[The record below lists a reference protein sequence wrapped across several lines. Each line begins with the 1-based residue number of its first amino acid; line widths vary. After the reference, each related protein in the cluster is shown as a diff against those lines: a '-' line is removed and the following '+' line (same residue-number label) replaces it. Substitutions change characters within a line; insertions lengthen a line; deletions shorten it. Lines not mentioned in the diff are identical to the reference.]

1 MTMSSNTM
9 RFANESLNRLDREGL
24 EKFQETRLLRQIE
37 YVYGSSDFYRR
48 RFAAVGV
55 DPVDIRTLD
64 DYRALPILMDKEQE
78 RLAQAESLERYGHPF
93 GAHLCCP
100 VEDVGLTATT
110 SGTTGDPTFTYTL
123 SRSDMHTMSPA
134 MRYMLAYAGVGA
146 GDRMLF
152 SYALGVY
159 ATSAAMQP
167 IRDSGVLPI
176 DVDVRGGAEMI
187 AKFTSLTR
195 PSAAMMTPSLAQH
208 LVGRIPEL
216 LGRTP
221 AELGWRALFTVG
233 EIAVGIPEVKA
244 YLEQSYGCRVY
255 DWIAPAGQTLAF
267 SCDSDEYHGMHAIS
281 PDLDLYP
288 LDLVDPETR
297 DPVALENGAIG
308 EAVYTSLQR
317 RALPLLRYASGDIVQ
332 IFTEPCPGCGF
343 TGARVKIVGRSD
355 DMLIVKGTNV
365 YPGAIKN
372 VLAQFVPEVTGEMRV
387 VLNAPPPQVVPPLIV
402 RVEHGPDTRADEL
415 DGLAERIRSA
425 LSRTLKVG
433 PQIEW
438 LPPGGLD
445 KPLAKTPLFV
455 KNY

>member
-1 MTMSSNTM
+1 MNQM
-9 RFANESLNRLDREGL
+9 RFANESLNRLDHEGRER
-24 EKFQETRLLRQIE
+24 FQQGRLLPQIE
-37 YVYGSSDFYRR
+37 YAYSSSEFYRR
-48 RFAAVGV
+48 RFADVGI
-55 DPVDIRTLD
+55 DPADIRTLA

-78 RLAQAESLERYGHPF
+78 RLAQAESIERHGHPF

-123 SRSDMHTMSPA
+123 SRTDMHMMSPA
-134 MRYMLAYAGVGA
+134 MRYMLGYAGVGA
-146 GDRMLF
+146 GDRLLF

-167 IRDSGVLPI
+167 IRDAGVLPI

-187 AKFTSLTR
+187 AKFTALTR

-208 LVGRIPEL
+208 LIVRIPEL
-216 LGRTP
+216 LDRRP
-221 AELGWRALFTVG
+221 VDLGWRALFTVG
-233 EIAVGIPEVKA
+233 EIAVGISEVKA
-244 YLEQSYGCRVY
+244 HLEESYGCRTY

-267 SCDSDEYHGMHAIS
+267 SCDSDEYYGMHAIS

-288 LDLVDPETR
+288 LDLIDPETR
-297 DPVALENGAIG
+297 IPIPLVDGAIG

-317 RALPLLRYASGDIVQ
+317 RALPLIRYASGDIVQ
-332 IFTEPCPGCGF
+332 ILTDPCPGCGF
-343 TGARVKIVGRSD
+343 SGARVKIVGRSD

-365 YPGAIKN
+365 YPGAVKN

-387 VLNAPPPQVVPPLIV
+387 VLNTPPPQVVPPLV
-402 RVEHGPDTRADEL
+402 LRVEHGPGTSTDNL

-425 LSRTLKVG
+425 LSRALKVG
-433 PQIEW
+433 PDIEW

-445 KPLAKTPLFV
+445 KPLAKTPLFI